1 MDANLLV
8 TSQQQYGVELVGPVR
23 PNVSWQAKTPGGYD
37 ISQFQVHW
45 QTRRVTCPQGQKSNQ
60 WKPTTEAW
68 GNQIIHVQF
77 PRAQCLECPSRH
89 LCTRSKTQPRAL
101 TLRPQSEYQALQTA
115 RQQQETAAW
124 KQTYKRRAGIE
135 GTLSQGVNAFGLRRS
150 RYLGLAKTRLQHL
163 LTSTAMNIVRMVA
176 WLQGV
181 PHAKT
186 RVSRFAA
193 LAPEPDYV

>member
-1 MDANLLV
+1 M
-8 TSQQQYGVELVGPVR
+8 
-23 PNVSWQAKTPGGYD
+23 
-37 ISQFQVHW
+37 
-45 QTRRVTCPQGQKSNQ
+45 
-60 WKPTTEAW
+60 
-68 GNQIIHVQF
+68 
-77 PRAQCLECPSRH
+77 
-89 LCTRSKTQPRAL
+89 
-101 TLRPQSEYQALQTA
+101 RPQAEYQALQA
-115 RQQQETAAW
+115 VRQQQETEAW
-124 KQTYKRRAGIE
+124 QQTYKRRAGIE